1 MVATVAWEIPSI
13 GFSIYLEYFP
23 GVTRMYG
30 NMTTMILLMLWV
42 YFCMYIILLGA
53 EINEYYDERVQK
65 ELDSQKDSG

>member
-1 MVATVAWEIPSI
+1 
-13 GFSIYLEYFP
+13 
-23 GVTRMYG
+23 
-30 NMTTMILLMLWV
+30 MTTMILLMLWV